1 MIILLIIYIIGSI
14 LCLGLIYW
22 LMENEETVSVL
33 DLIIIIGLGL
43 LSWIGIIII
52 IQNTPRFFEKLN
64 NIIIWRKGQNKNK

>member
-1 MIILLIIYIIGSI
+1 MIILLIIYIIDSI

-33 DLIIIIGLGL
+33 DLLIIGVGL